1 MLICDKEVRL
11 LTIYYDP
18 NDIDSCID
26 QFSDY
31 ISDSFVLC
39 DKNQLKEM
47 GISSFERDIGYNITY
62 FYADL
67 DTTESID
74 HKFNDIN
81 ERYARCAVM
90 HFYIL
95 NFENYCLSGGNTA
108 VFKAAKAA
116 KCVTQFQDLEITIN
130 TDVPNDFDRCDNDEQ
145 KYLDLMEEILEQPLC
160 ENRTSV
166 KTKRLFGRSLSYDL
180 SGGRIPLMTTKH
192 VSLRLIVEE
201 MLWMLRGQTNSKIL
215 EEKHVNIWKGNST
228 KEYLSKQGLD
238 YDEGELGPIYGFQ
251 WRNFNGK
258 YPMNKDKLSEASTGL
273 EGGIDQLKEVIKQLI
288 NDPFSRRII
297 MSAWNPCQL
306 SQMALPPCHLMV
318 IFSVS
323 KQANKPN
330 NKLLLSTHVIMRSN
344 DMFLGHPYNAAFY
357 AILTHLIAKLVDM
370 QPNQIQFSI
379 TDAHLYE
386 NQLSA
391 VRSQLELVPYRFP
404 KFNLDLSRYSL
415 KDIGNLDAEYTEL
428 DKIINSLDAK
438 DFTVDKK
445 YKGLVIT
452 VPMIA

>member
-1 MLICDKEVRL
+1 
-11 LTIYYDP
+11 
-18 NDIDSCID
+18 
-26 QFSDY
+26 
-31 ISDSFVLC
+31 
-39 DKNQLKEM
+39 
-47 GISSFERDIGYNITY
+47 
-62 FYADL
+62 
-67 DTTESID
+67 
-74 HKFNDIN
+74 
-81 ERYARCAVM
+81 
-90 HFYIL
+90 
-95 NFENYCLSGGNTA
+95 
-108 VFKAAKAA
+108 
-116 KCVTQFQDLEITIN
+116 
-130 TDVPNDFDRCDNDEQ
+130 
-145 KYLDLMEEILEQPLC
+145 
-160 ENRTSV
+160 
-166 KTKRLFGRSLSYDL
+166 
-180 SGGRIPLMTTKH
+180 MTTKH

-228 KEYLSKQGLD
+228 KEYLCKQGLD

-370 QPNQIQFSI
+370 QPNQLQFSI